1 VLDPAYVTFDPKISA
16 KPDAIRLLRMAAF
29 ARLWSEVK
37 YNFVYLVSVWKR
49 LFQQQNPDL
58 QREFKHL
65 AGLWLVA
72 TACDSLRLLPDSGT
86 TWKSVL
92 RKTPASLGKEKAER

>member
-1 VLDPAYVTFDPKISA
+1 MIAQSSPRGTRTTLI
-16 KPDAIRLLRMAAF
+16 
-29 ARLWSEVK
+29 LWIQTRSR
-37 YNFVYLVSVWKR
+37 LVSVWKR